1 MFELN
6 NHCISQKSPA
16 NIAGLAG
23 YYIFAASIS
32 LRIVLNGRMAWP
44 VAVRRL
50 EVLTKSF
57 FIGYTFGHIDD
68 CGGEGEE

>member
-1 MFELN
+1 
-6 NHCISQKSPA
+6 
-16 NIAGLAG
+16 
-23 YYIFAASIS
+23 
-32 LRIVLNGRMAWP
+32 MAWP

-68 CGGEGEE
+68 CGSEGEE

>member
-6 NHCISQKSPA
+6 YRCISLISPA
-16 NIAGLAG
+16 NIAGLVG
-23 YYIFAASIS
+23 CYIFGASIS

-68 CGGEGEE
+68 YGSEGEE